1 MPVILDVYMYGCPT
15 PLSLCLPRLKMTR
28 LYSYFFTYLT
38 SNPDPN
44 KHPKLWEHRG
54 RQRRP
59 LFKNPFVS
67 EESPL
72 AALINSSST
81 MYVKQGRDSGAKK
94 HLDLEYGERPST
106 WLSLFYDLAW
116 TATFASLVEN
126 SQFKNP
132 WDAGSYVVFFTTV
145 WWMWVS
151 QVLYTVEYY
160 SDDWMHLLST
170 FAQLIIFG
178 IIAAT
183 TKDFDVTAFIQ
194 HTPGSTKIES
204 DDKETMTPE
213 VYLAR
218 RLAFN
223 SIKVIT
229 VAIAA
234 SRLISISF
242 KAFAST
248 TLHPRRTT
256 RSSGSSRIPL
266 RLFVI
271 PASLLISTTLFFAA
285 YGVCVHSGRT
295 SHGAQVKWV
304 LWGVALLVEMVA
316 HTIKFQMRD
325 GPGLKVRSHGSVV
338 ERFCS
343 ITVIIIG
350 EGVNSMATSFYSLE
364 QAPGFI
370 NANGGNI
377 FCCALIVFLLAYLYF
392 EGPVPLQPVR
402 RRLSWCFVH
411 LLWLLS
417 LTLLLH
423 GLKSQYMLLNF
434 LTSIDATTE
443 ILNAVTNDTSQDLAT
458 FKPRLSDALLQG
470 GQSYATEWPK
480 FEKML
485 EDLGAARNNSEATLQ
500 VANVWVLREAMEIAL
515 NMFLNFL
522 NNDTISDSTWV
533 TIDQYRNNYSFTL
546 QDALVP
552 SYQQKP
558 ILAGIYNDLVGPSI
572 IEGRYIMAM
581 CGGTL
586 VSLATLNLI
595 QSWPRDRFLW
605 GSIISRYA
613 IGIIMIF
620 LLLLN
625 IGHDQTYFIPEGS
638 EAAVLN
644 WIGSALVIPTLAL
657 AYLVQFL
664 IDTVRPLSLY
674 EP

>member
-1 MPVILDVYMYGCPT
+1 
-15 PLSLCLPRLKMTR
+15 
-28 LYSYFFTYLT
+28 
-38 SNPDPN
+38 
-44 KHPKLWEHRG
+44 
-54 RQRRP
+54 
-59 LFKNPFVS
+59 
-67 EESPL
+67 
-72 AALINSSST
+72 
-81 MYVKQGRDSGAKK
+81 MYVQQGRDIGAKK

-183 TKDFDVTAFIQ
+183 TKNFDVTAFIQ

-234 SRLISISF
+234 SRLLLLLHYIRVII
-242 KAFAST
+242 FA
-248 TLHPRRTT
+248 RRTT

-266 RLFVI
+266 RLLVI
-271 PASLLISTTLFFAA
+271 PASLLISTALFFAA

-295 SHGAQVKWV
+295 RHGAQVKWV
-304 LWGVALLVEMVA
+304 LWGVALLLEMVA
-316 HTIKFQMRD
+316 HIIKFQMRD
-325 GPGLKVRSHGSVV
+325 GPGLKVTSHGSVV

-343 ITVIIIG
+343 ITIIIIG

-392 EGPVPLQPVR
+392 EGPAPLQPVR
-402 RRLSWCFVH
+402 RRLSWCFIH
-411 LLWLLS
+411 LFWLLS
-417 LTLLLH
+417 VTLLLR

-443 ILNAVTNDTSQDLAT
+443 ILNAVTNDTSQDFST

-470 GQSYATEWPK
+470 GQSYAAEWPK

-485 EDLGAARNNSEATLQ
+485 EGLGAARNNSESTLQ

-515 NMFLNFL
+515 NMFL
-522 NNDTISDSTWV
+522 
-533 TIDQYRNNYSFTL
+533 
-546 QDALVP
+546 DALVP

-572 IEGRYIMAM
+572 IEGRYIVAM

-638 EAAVLN
+638 EAVVLN
-644 WIGSALVIPTLAL
+644 WIGS
-657 AYLVQFL
+657 
-664 IDTVRPLSLY
+664 
-674 EP
+674 